1 MKGAAVW
8 SPALWKRA
16 RSHREAL
23 AGVSE
28 PRTGLWHLPT
38 MEPGAPR
45 VSTQPALPRN
55 PGNRESGFCSTLFC
69 VHVTS
74 TLMHQHRASAERS
87 ESLQPQPCLR
97 ARQPVPRG
105 HRVSRPTGISWSS
118 WSAAWQGAGQPLLLL
133 LGQRAVH
140 ACTYPSL
147 SNPPLNLFTHF

>member
-8 SPALWKRA
+8 TPALWKRA
-16 RSHREAL
+16 VSTPRLLHGSGCFGASNRTPAPAYHG
-23 AGVSE
+23 AG
-28 PRTGLWHLPT
+28 
-38 MEPGAPR
+38 AQR

-55 PGNRESGFCSTLFC
+55 PGNRESGFCSALFC

-118 WSAAWQGAGQPLLLL
+118 WSAAWQGVRQPLLLP
-133 LGQRAVH
+133 LGQQSVSTH
-140 ACTYPSL
+140 ES
-147 SNPPLNLFTHF
+147 THFSPIHP